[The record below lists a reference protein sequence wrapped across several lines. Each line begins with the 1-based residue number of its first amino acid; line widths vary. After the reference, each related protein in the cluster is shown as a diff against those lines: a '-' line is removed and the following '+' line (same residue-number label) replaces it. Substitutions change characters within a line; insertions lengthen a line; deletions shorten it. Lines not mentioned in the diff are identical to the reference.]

1 MDTKVSFLKKH
12 PIVQDIL
19 SLTSFIICVIL
30 GVVILNT
37 FIFRSYN
44 VVGVSMENTLHGDDR
59 VIVNRIP
66 VTLAHLQEKE
76 YIPNRGDVIVFVNGP
91 ASGPLTCDVE
101 SGVRDQYII
110 KRVIAFPGER
120 VRVKDGRLTVYN
132 DANPEGF
139 DPDLEN
145 RKNNEGPKEYTSGE
159 VDMKVP
165 EGEVFVS
172 GDNREGS
179 HSYDSRNG
187 LGTIPFCR
195 IVGPAALRFWPL
207 NKIEAL

>member
-12 PIVQDIL
+12 PIAQDIL

-145 RKNNEGPKEYTSGE
+145 RKNNEG
-159 VDMKVP
+159 
-165 EGEVFVS
+165 
-172 GDNREGS
+172 R
-179 HSYDSRNG
+179 
-187 LGTIPFCR
+187 
-195 IVGPAALRFWPL
+195 
-207 NKIEAL
+207 

>member
-12 PIVQDIL
+12 PIAQDIL

-195 IVGPAALRFWPL
+195 IVGPASLRFWPL
-207 NKIEAL
+207 NKIEVL